1 MQDYRE
7 FIDEVLVDE
16 ETIEKRVKELGD
28 QISRDYAGEDLLV
41 VCLLRGGLTFTA
53 DLTRHITITHELD
66 CMSLSSYGTGHY
78 ASSGNVRVNLDL
90 ITNIEKRHVLLVED
104 IVDSGRTLAHVLTML
119 KTREPVDVK
128 VCVLLDKKCGA
139 KCRLMSIMLV
149 LMCPISMF
157 LDMALILMNT
167 SGICHLLP
175 APILK
180 SISNRPFHKYRGAS
194 ICLCRALGCT
204 GARKNSCTGRNAR
217 AGIHV
222 CAAFA

>member
-128 VCVLLDKKCGA
+128 VCVLLDKKMRREVPVDVDYVGFDVPD
-139 KCRLMSIMLV
+139 KYV
-149 LMCPISMF
+149 F
-157 LDMALILMNT
+157 GY
-167 SGICHLLP
+167 GIDIDEHFRHL
-175 APILK
+175 
-180 SISNRPFHKYRGAS
+180 PFIASADLEKYIKPS
-194 ICLCRALGCT
+194 L
-204 GARKNSCTGRNAR
+204 S
-217 AGIHV
+217 
-222 CAAFA
+222 